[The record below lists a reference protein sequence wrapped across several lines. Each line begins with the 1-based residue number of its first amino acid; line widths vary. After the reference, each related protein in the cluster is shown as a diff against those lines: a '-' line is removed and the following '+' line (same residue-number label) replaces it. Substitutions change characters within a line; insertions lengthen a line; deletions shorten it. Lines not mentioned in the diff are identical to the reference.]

1 MTPWPGKGSM
11 KLPNFKFI
19 FTIISLG
26 CGTPHSS
33 FAMIKALNTAATG
46 MAGQEENVNAISHNI
61 ANINTT
67 GFKKGRA
74 EFDDLLYQTIEE
86 PGARTGADAQHNVG
100 IQVGSGVKLTAVR
113 KEFSQGMPQ
122 ITNNPFDLMI
132 NGEGFFAIVLP
143 SGETLYTRDGSF
155 NVNNQGMIVSAKGYQ
170 LFPGITVPSNALSVN
185 INNAGLVEAYFKDQ
199 IEPTNLGTI
208 PLFRFTNPVGL
219 KSEGGNLYRVTSAS
233 GPAMQSVAGEENTG
247 IIQQGAL
254 EASNVNIMNEM
265 TDLIKAQRAFEMNSK
280 VMGVADQMLQT
291 INNIR

>member
-1 MTPWPGKGSM
+1 M
-11 KLPNFKFI
+11 KSLNFKLLFTLLCLAGGTGEFI
-19 FTIISLG
+19 LNNR
-26 CGTPHSS
+26 C

-61 ANINTT
+61 ANVNTT

-86 PGARTGADAQHNVG
+86 PGARTGANAQHNVG
-100 IQVGSGVKLTAVR
+100 IQIGSGVKLTAVR

-132 NGEGFFAIVLP
+132 NGEGFFAIVL
-143 SGETLYTRDGSF
+143 STGETLYTRDGAF
-155 NVNNQGMIVSAKGYQ
+155 NVNNQGMIVTARGHQ

-254 EASNVNIMNEM
+254 ETSNVNIMTEM

>member
-1 MTPWPGKGSM
+1 M
-11 KLPNFKFI
+11 KLRNSNV
-19 FTIISLG
+19 FTLIISVMLWLG
-26 CGTPHSS
+26 LSIPA

-61 ANINTT
+61 ANVNTT

-86 PGARTGADAQHNVG
+86 PGARTGADSQHNVG
-100 IQVGSGVKLTAVR
+100 IQIGSGVKITAVR

-132 NGEGFFAIVLP
+132 NGEGFFAIILP
-143 SGETLYTRDGSF
+143 SGETRYTRDGAF
-155 NVNNQGMIVSAKGYQ
+155 NVNNQGIIVTARGYQ
-170 LFPGITVPSNALSVN
+170 LFPGITVPNTAISVN
-185 INNAGLVEAYFKDQ
+185 ISNAGVVEAYFKNQ
-199 IEPTNLGTI
+199 IEPTVLGNI
-208 PLFRFTNPVGL
+208 PLYRFTNPVGL
-219 KSEGGNLYRVTSAS
+219 KSEGGNLYRETSAS
-233 GPAMQSVAGEENTG
+233 GPAIQNVPGEENTG
-247 IIQQGAL
+247 FIQQGAL